1 MKAFFAACLI
11 ALALTSVPGQQAQ
24 AQARDHSISADP
36 LGLALGMLNAT
47 YEQRVGSTNSFT
59 VYGSYWSI
67 SDWTAF
73 GFGGSYRWYFNLNDG
88 KTPLEGLSA
97 GPAVTI
103 GFWDFGGYK
112 IFNESYGG
120 TSIAIGGELAYK
132 WIFNQFVVE
141 PILRVNF
148 NVTDVSGLG
157 STYRGYG
164 LGVNLGYAW

>member
-36 LGLALGMLNAT
+36 LGLAFGMLNAT
-47 YEQRVGSTNSFT
+47 YEQRVGGT
-59 VYGSYWSI
+59 
-67 SDWTAF
+67 TAF

-88 KTPLEGLSA
+88 KSPLEGLSA

-103 GFWDFGGYK
+103 GFWDYGGYK